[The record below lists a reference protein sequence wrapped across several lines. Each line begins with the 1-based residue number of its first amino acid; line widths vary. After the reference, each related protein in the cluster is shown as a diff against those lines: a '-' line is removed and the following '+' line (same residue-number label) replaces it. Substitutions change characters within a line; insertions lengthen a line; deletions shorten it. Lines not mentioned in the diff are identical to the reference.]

1 MSDVLSRY
9 EAGLN
14 RLLTQLGRDHPRYTE
29 VLVYQQRLLEN
40 LARIRLYGDTETSR
54 AERAEI
60 LDRLNHLVLEA
71 VGKSFSAILS
81 GSGAVSQGEGA
92 MAAGKGG
99 VLVEGDVHGDV
110 VSGQKSTQA
119 DRDREAG
126 DMRGAQGP
134 IYKPTGLVEQH
145 FGPQINVAGDFVEG
159 DRSTTAGG
167 DNVVGDHSGVAVF
180 EYHRKALETARK
192 ADDRAAQGAALDD
205 LGSAYAA
212 RGDFRQAVD
221 HHEQAVAIARA
232 LDDRQAEAIYLQKFG
247 LALLRLA
254 DAEPD
259 HRQAHLSRAA
269 DVLRQAIELFDM
281 IGAASLLRARACYH
295 LGRCY
300 HRLGRWREAITF
312 LDQARETF
320 SRYKA
325 RPELAHT
332 LLELGQL
339 YHQRQDFESAYI
351 YLKDALRLF
360 RRLKDTDGIAVT
372 QEALGSL
379 ALQTAR
385 LPQAVASLQE
395 ARQGYVALRRSER
408 VRAVDDLLQIAHQ
421 ARQPMGGTTP

>member
-1 MSDVLSRY
+1 MSDVLSQY

-14 RLLTQLGRDHPRYTE
+14 RLLTQLGQDHPSYTE

-40 LARIRLYGDTETSR
+40 LARTRRYGDTDTSR

-60 LDRLNHLVLEA
+60 LYRLNHLVLKA
-71 VGKSFSAILS
+71 VGKSSSAILS
-81 GSGAVSQGEGA
+81 GSGAVSQGAGA
-92 MAAGKGG
+92 KAVGKGG

-110 VSGQKSTQA
+110 VSGQESTVF
-119 DRDREAG
+119 DL
-126 DMRGAQGP
+126 RGQSVGR
-134 IYKPTGLVEQH
+134 
-145 FGPQINVAGDFVEG
+145 QINVAGDFVEG
-159 DRSTTAGG
+159 DRSAIAGD
-167 DNVVGDHSGVAVF
+167 DNVVGSHSDAAMF
-180 EYHRKALETARK
+180 EYHRQALEAARK
-192 ADDRAAQGAALDD
+192 ADDRAAEGAALDN

-212 RGDFRQAVD
+212 RGDFRQAID

-232 LDDRQAEAIYLQKFG
+232 LGGHQAEAIYLQNLG

-259 HRQAHLSRAA
+259 QRQAHLSRAA
-269 DVLRQAIELFDM
+269 DALRQAIDLFDM
-281 IGAASLLRARACYH
+281 TGAASLLRARTRYH

-300 HRLGRWREAITF
+300 HRSGHWHEAIAF
-312 LDQARETF
+312 LEQARETF

-360 RRLKDTDGIAVT
+360 RRLKDTDGISVT

-385 LPQAVASLQE
+385 LSQAIASLQE
-395 ARQGYVALRRSER
+395 ARQGYVTLRRSER
-408 VRAVDDLLQIAHQ
+408 VRAVDDLLI
-421 ARQPMGGTTP
+421 RQEDGRLLPSALVPDEGEHGD

>member
-1 MSDVLSRY
+1 MSDVLSQY

-14 RLLTQLGRDHPRYTE
+14 RLLTQLGQDHPRYTE

-40 LARIRLYGDTETSR
+40 LARTRLYGDTETSR

-60 LDRLNHLVLEA
+60 LDRLNRLALAA
-71 VGKSFSAILS
+71 VGESSSAILR
-81 GSGAVSQGEGA
+81 GSGATAQGTGA
-92 MAAGKGG
+92 AAAG
-99 VLVEGDVHGDV
+99 
-110 VSGQKSTQA
+110 
-119 DRDREAG
+119 AG
-126 DMRGAQGP
+126 
-134 IYKPTGLVEQH
+134 
-145 FGPQINVAGDFVEG
+145 
-159 DRSTTAGG
+159 
-167 DNVVGDHSGVAVF
+167 GVAVGSDVDSEVNMGQGVDTRSGAYIAGDVQVIGGDF
-180 EYHRKALETARK
+180 AGRDQVPIADDRHIAVFDHYRQALEAARK
-192 ADDRAAQGAALDD
+192 ADDRAAEGAALDN

-212 RGDFRQAVD
+212 RGDFRQAID

-232 LDDRQAEAIYLQKFG
+232 LGGHQAEAIYLQNLG

-259 HRQAHLSRAA
+259 QRQAHLSRAA
-269 DVLRQAIELFDM
+269 DALRQAIDLFDM
-281 IGAASLLRARACYH
+281 TGAASLLRARTRYH

-300 HRLGRWREAITF
+300 HRSGHWHEAIAF
-312 LDQARETF
+312 LEQARETF

-360 RRLKDTDGIAVT
+360 RRLKDTDGISVT

-385 LPQAVASLQE
+385 LSQAIASLQE
-395 ARQGYVALRRSER
+395 ARQGYVTLRRSER
-408 VRAVDDLLQIAHQ
+408 VRAVDDLLI
-421 ARQPMGGTTP
+421 RQEDGRLLPSALVPDEGEHGD

>member
-1 MSDVLSRY
+1 MSDVLSQY

-40 LARIRLYGDTETSR
+40 LARTRLYGDTETSR
-54 AERAEI
+54 AERAQI

-81 GSGAVSQGEGA
+81 GSGAVSQGAGA
-92 MAAGKGG
+92 KAVGKGG

-110 VSGQKSTQA
+110 VSGQESAQV
-119 DRDREAG
+119 DRGREAV
-126 DMRGAQGP
+126 DMCGAQDP

-145 FGPQINVAGDFVEG
+145 FGPQTSVAEDFVEG
-159 DRSTTAGG
+159 DRSAIAGG
-167 DNVVGDHSGVAVF
+167 DNVVGDHSGAAVF
-180 EYHRKALETARK
+180 EYHRQALETARK
-192 ADDRAAQGAALDD
+192 ADDRAAEGAVLDD

-212 RGDFRQAVD
+212 RGDFRQAID
-221 HHEQAVAIARA
+221 HHKQAITIARA
-232 LDDRQAEAIYLQKFG
+232 LGDRQAEAIYLQNLG

-259 HRQAHLSRAA
+259 QRQAHLSRAA
-269 DVLRQAIELFDM
+269 DALRQAIDLFDM
-281 IGAASLLRARACYH
+281 TGAASLLRARTRYH

-300 HRLGRWREAITF
+300 HRSGHWHEAIRF
-312 LDQARETF
+312 LEQARETF

-325 RPELAHT
+325 RPELAHA

-360 RRLKDTDGIAVT
+360 RRLKDTDGISVT

-408 VRAVDDLLQIAHQ
+408 VQAVDDLLQIAHQ
-421 ARQPMGGTTP
+421 ARPPMGGTTP

>member
-1 MSDVLSRY
+1 MSDALSQY

-40 LARIRLYGDTETSR
+40 LARTRLYGDTETGR

-81 GSGAVSQGEGA
+81 GSGAIAQGTRSA
-92 MAAGKGG
+92 AAG
-99 VLVEGDVHGDV
+99 
-110 VSGQKSTQA
+110 
-119 DRDREAG
+119 AG
-126 DMRGAQGP
+126 
-134 IYKPTGLVEQH
+134 
-145 FGPQINVAGDFVEG
+145 
-159 DRSTTAGG
+159 
-167 DNVVGDHSGVAVF
+167 GVAVGGDVEGEVGLGQRVDTRGGANIVGDVQVIGDDF
-180 EYHRKALETARK
+180 VGRDKVATADDRHLAVVDHHRQALEAARN
-192 ADDRAAQGAALDD
+192 ADDRAAEGAALDD

-212 RGDFRQAVD
+212 RGDFRQAVA
-221 HHEQAVAIARA
+221 HHKQAVAIARA
-232 LDDRQAEAIYLQKFG
+232 LGDRQAEAIYLQNLG

-259 HRQAHLSRAA
+259 QRQAHLSRAA
-269 DVLRQAIELFDM
+269 DALRQAIDLFDM
-281 IGAASLLRARACYH
+281 AGAASLLRARTRYH

-300 HRLGRWREAITF
+300 HRSGHWHEAIAF
-312 LDQARETF
+312 LEQARETF
-320 SRYKA
+320 SRYKV

-360 RRLKDTDGIAVT
+360 RRLKDTDGISVT

-385 LPQAVASLQE
+385 LSQAIASLQE
-395 ARQGYVALRRSER
+395 ARQGYVTLRRSER
-408 VRAVDDLLQIAHQ
+408 VQAVDDLLQIAHQ

>member
-1 MSDVLSRY
+1 
-9 EAGLN
+9 
-14 RLLTQLGRDHPRYTE
+14 LLAQFGRDHPRYTE

-40 LARIRLYGDTETSR
+40 LARTRLYGDTETSR

-71 VGKSFSAILS
+71 GGKSFSAILS
-81 GSGAVSQGEGA
+81 GSGAVSQGAGSKA
-92 MAAGKGG
+92 VGKGG

-110 VSGQKSTQA
+110 VSGQNSTLF
-119 DRDREAG
+119 DL
-126 DMRGAQGP
+126 RGQIVGR
-134 IYKPTGLVEQH
+134 
-145 FGPQINVAGDFVEG
+145 QINVAEGFVEG
-159 DRSTTAGG
+159 DRSTTADD
-167 DNVVGDHSGVAVF
+167 DNVIGDHSGAAVF
-180 EYHRKALETARK
+180 EYHRQALEAARN
-192 ADDRAAQGAALDD
+192 ADDRVAEGAALDD

-221 HHEQAVAIARA
+221 HHKRAVAIARA
-232 LDDRQAEAIYLQKFG
+232 LDDRQAEAIYLRNLG
-247 LALLRLA
+247 LALPRLA

-259 HRQAHLSRAA
+259 QRQAHLSQAA
-269 DVLRQAIELFDM
+269 DALRQAIDLFDT
-281 IGAASLLRARACYH
+281 IGAASLLRARTRYH

-300 HRLGRWREAITF
+300 HRSGRWREAIAF
-312 LDQARETF
+312 LEQVRETF

-339 YHQRQDFESAYI
+339 YHQRQDFDSAYI

-360 RRLKDTDGIAVT
+360 RRLKDADGIAVT

-385 LPQAVASLQE
+385 LPEAIASLQE
-395 ARQGYVALRRSER
+395 ARQGYVTLRRSER
-408 VRAVDDLLQIAHQ
+408 VQAVDNLLQIAHQ
-421 ARQPMGGTTP
+421 ARQPMGGATP

>member
-1 MSDVLSRY
+1 MSDVLRQY

-14 RLLTQLGRDHPRYTE
+14 RLVTQLGRDHPRYTE

-40 LARIRLYGDTETSR
+40 LARTRLYGDTETSR

-71 VGKSFSAILS
+71 VGKSFSAMLS
-81 GSGAVSQGEGA
+81 GSDAVSQG
-92 MAAGKGG
+92 AAKAVGKGG

-110 VSGQKSTQA
+110 VSGQKSTLF
-119 DRDREAG
+119 DL
-126 DMRGAQGP
+126 RGQVVGR
-134 IYKPTGLVEQH
+134 
-145 FGPQINVAGDFVEG
+145 QINVAEDFVEG
-159 DRSTTAGG
+159 DRSAIAGD
-167 DNVVGDHSGVAVF
+167 DNVVGDHSGAAVF
-180 EYHRKALETARK
+180 EYYGQALEAARN
-192 ADDRAAQGAALDD
+192 ADDRVAEGAALDD

-212 RGDFRQAVD
+212 QGDFRQAID
-221 HHEQAVAIARA
+221 HHKQAVAIAYA
-232 LDDRQAEAIYLQKFG
+232 LGDRQAEAIYLQNLG

-259 HRQAHLSRAA
+259 RRQAHLSQAA
-269 DVLRQAIELFDM
+269 DALRQAIDLFDM
-281 IGAASLLRARACYH
+281 TGAASLLRARTRYH

-300 HRLGRWREAITF
+300 HRSGRWREAIAF
-312 LDQARETF
+312 LEEARETF

-325 RPELAHT
+325 RPELAHA

-360 RRLKDTDGIAVT
+360 RRLKDTDGISVT

-379 ALQTAR
+379 ALQTTR
-385 LPQAVASLQE
+385 LPEAIASLLE
-395 ARQGYVALRRSER
+395 ARQGYIVLRRSER

-421 ARQPMGGTTP
+421 ARPPMGGTTP